1 MIEGDQMSPRIPCI
15 TEKAEQVYR
24 EVIRTEC
31 EMLGTGQQKDLVDFT
46 RGARW
51 GMWKLMEAMGHKDE
65 ALAVFDEIV
74 KEMEQELKDAGFMG
88 RLAGTGMAGK
98 MRRILK
104 ANS

>member
-1 MIEGDQMSPRIPCI
+1 MERGQMSARIPCV
-15 TEKAEQVYR
+15 TQKAEEVYR
-24 EVIRTEC
+24 EVIRSEC

-51 GMWKLMEAMGHKDE
+51 GMWKLMEAMGNKDE
-65 ALAVFDEIV
+65 ALAVFDEVV